1 MIWRKAM
8 LCPRM
13 DDTTNQAA
21 INCTLCDGSGF
32 YYIDPLAIQA
42 HMVQF
47 DKGTRIFEKFSMW
60 LDGKCSVT
68 VLPEHRLGFRDSL
81 EMRDSVSTF
90 NEVLT
95 KGNRRGIRSVLP
107 MNTDTARYRILD
119 VTRIVVWIGSEA
131 VFLERDVHYRL
142 TKDGWIEWT
151 AVGHALVP
159 DGTKI
164 SLRYEFHP
172 VWVIQSVPHS
182 LRDDTSGRKSAKNV
196 DRIISHPIQG
206 AAYLDFVLDA
216 NLPKDV
222 VAPVTGGL

>member
-1 MIWRKAM
+1 
-8 LCPRM
+8 
-13 DDTTNQAA
+13 
-21 INCTLCDGSGF
+21 
-32 YYIDPLAIQA
+32 
-42 HMVQF
+42 
-47 DKGTRIFEKFSMW
+47 
-60 LDGKCSVT
+60 
-68 VLPEHRLGFRDSL
+68 
-81 EMRDSVSTF
+81 
-90 NEVLT
+90 
-95 KGNRRGIRSVLP
+95 